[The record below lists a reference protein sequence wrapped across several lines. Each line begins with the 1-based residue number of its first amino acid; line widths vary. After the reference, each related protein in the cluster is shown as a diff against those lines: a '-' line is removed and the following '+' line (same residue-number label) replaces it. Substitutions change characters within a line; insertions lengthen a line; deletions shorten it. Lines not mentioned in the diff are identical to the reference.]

1 MTPWAL
7 IPLPW
12 RIGGLLVLLAL
23 VGGYHLLAV
32 HQADAAGFRRGSAE
46 VQGRWDAERVR
57 LYAVAASAAA
67 AARAEETRRSLAQA
81 AIEEAHAKELVRLR
95 SDAAVADAAADRLR
109 ERVAALIAAARRD
122 STGADPAAVSAGP
135 AACPEADLL
144 AVVLGRAV
152 EAAGQLAA
160 AADESRA
167 AGAACVAEYDALTPE
182 LVRADPP
189 NLTR

>member
-1 MTPWAL
+1 MTPWSL

-12 RIGGLLVLLAL
+12 RIGGLLVLLAM

-95 SDAAVADAAADRLR
+95 ADAAVADAAAGRLR

-122 STGADPAAVSAGP
+122 SAGADPAAVSAGP
-135 AACPEADLL
+135 AAGDADLVL
-144 AVVLGRAV
+144 ADVLGRCVARV
-152 EAAGQLAA
+152 QLLAELADQRGSAG
-160 AADESRA
+160 S
-167 AGAACVAEYDALTPE
+167 ACVAEYDALTP
-182 LVRADPP
+182 
-189 NLTR
+189 

>member
-12 RIGGLLVLLAL
+12 RIGGVLVLLAL
-23 VGGYHLLAV
+23 VTGYHLLAT
-32 HQADAAGFRRGSAE
+32 HQADAAGHRRGSAE

-95 SDAAVADAAADRLR
+95 ADAAVADAAAGRLR

-122 STGADPAAVSAGP
+122 SAGTDPAPGPVGP
-135 AACPEADLL
+135 AAAGAELVLAD
-144 AVVLGRAV
+144 VLGRCVARV
-152 EAAGQLAA
+152 RQLADLADERGAAGVSCERQ
-160 AADESRA
+160 
-167 AGAACVAEYDALTPE
+167 YDALTP
-182 LVRADPP
+182 
-189 NLTR
+189 

>member
-67 AARAEETRRSLAQA
+67 DYRNRERELQARVETAEDRYARLQTEHARALVAQ
-81 AIEEAHAKELVRLR
+81 R
-95 SDAAVADAAADRLR
+95 
-109 ERVAALIAAARRD
+109 
-122 STGADPAAVSAGP
+122 
-135 AACPEADLL
+135 DLL
-144 AVVLGRAV
+144 ADRGRLRDEIAAY
-152 EAAGQLAA
+152 AAGSGRTAPDTVAAASERAATLGVLLAEALRADAESAA
-160 AADESRA
+160 AAEGHADAVRA
-167 AGAACVAEYDALTPE
+167 LLNAWPSERGAALTP
-182 LVRADPP
+182 RGSPAWP
-189 NLTR
+189 

>member
-12 RIGGLLVLLAL
+12 RIGGVLVLLAL
-23 VGGYHLLAV
+23 VTGYHLLAT

-57 LYAVAASAAA
+57 LYAVAASAAQ
-67 AARAEETRRSLAQA
+67 AAREEEKRRALSQA

-95 SDAAVADAAADRLR
+95 ADAAVADAAAGRLR

-122 STGADPAAVSAGP
+122 SAGADPAAVGAGP

-167 AGAACVAEYDALTPE
+167 AGSACVAEYDALMP
-182 LVRADPP
+182 
-189 NLTR
+189 